1 MGTYVTPEE
10 HARIHRRR
18 RRQALGLAMA
28 VLICI
33 GIFTV
38 LGAGY
43 RLVASLFDET
53 EQMQEYED
61 KLEGLVLFD
70 PLPFDGIENID
81 DLTLRQAAVWGCIY
95 SIQETQGNFDN
106 YAHDPVT
113 EQLLLPAVD
122 VDAYLA
128 RLVGPSFQLTHRSF
142 DMDDMTIEF
151 DEATQCYKIPITGG
165 VGYYRADVVD
175 LFKQDGK
182 LHVTVG
188 YIPMYAQGDLIGTMS
203 DTPTK
208 YMDYLF
214 ERTSGSWYLTGLTES
229 ATKPQEQAASSQ
241 ANSVVM
247 MEPDQL
253 QEAILSGVDPDA
265 VSSSSASSGQ
275 AASSPASSGVSSE
288 TPTGELARDGAA
300 SEETQTASSADASAS
315 QAA

>member
-1 MGTYVTPEE
+1 MKTYVTPEE

-18 RRQALGLAMA
+18 RRQALGLAIV
-28 VLICI
+28 VLMVI

-38 LGAGY
+38 LGAGVQ
-43 RLVASLFDET
+43 LVASLFDNT

-81 DLTLRQAAVWGCIY
+81 DLTLREAAVWGCIY
-95 SIQETQGNFDN
+95 NIQETQGNFDN
-106 YAHDPVT
+106 YAHDPDT

-128 RLVGPSFQLTHRSF
+128 RLVGPSFQLTHKSF
-142 DMDDMTIEF
+142 EMDDMTVEF
-151 DEATQCYKIPITGG
+151 DENSQCYKIPVTGV
-165 VGYYRADVVD
+165 VGYYRAQVTKM
-175 LFKQDGK
+175 FKEGGK

-188 YIPMYAQGDLIGTMS
+188 YIPINSEGDLISTQS

-229 ATKPQEQAASSQ
+229 ATKPEAAASSQQ

-247 MEPDQL
+247 MDPDQL
-253 QEAILSGVDPDA
+253 QDAILSGVNPGA
-265 VSSSSASSGQ
+265 ASSQAASAPAASEQ
-275 AASSPASSGVSSE
+275 AASSEAASSTAEPAASSE
-288 TPTGELARDGAA
+288 AA
-300 SEETQTASSADASAS
+300 SSDTAASP
-315 QAA
+315 AA

>member
-1 MGTYVTPEE
+1 MRSYVTPEE

-18 RRQALGLAMA
+18 RRQALGLVMA
-28 VLICI
+28 VLLVI

-43 RLVASLFDET
+43 RLLAGLFDNT
-53 EQMQEYED
+53 KQMEEYQD

-70 PLPFDGIENID
+70 PLPFDGVENID
-81 DLTLRQAAVWGCIY
+81 DLTLREAAVWGCIY

-106 YAHDPVT
+106 YAHDPET

-128 RLVGPSFQLTHRSF
+128 RLVGPSFQMTHKSF
-142 DMDDMTIEF
+142 EMDDMTIEF
-151 DEATQCYKIPITGG
+151 DENSQCYKIPVTGV
-165 VGYYRADVVD
+165 VGYYRAQVTKM
-175 LFKQDGK
+175 FKEGGK

-188 YIPMYAQGDLIGTMS
+188 YIPINSEGDLISTQS

-229 ATKPQEQAASSQ
+229 ATKPEAAASSQQ

-247 MEPDQL
+247 MDPDQL
-253 QEAILSGVDPDA
+253 QDAILSGVNPGA
-265 VSSSSASSGQ
+265 ASSQASSAPAASEQ
-275 AASSPASSGVSSE
+275 AASSEATSSTAEPAASSE
-288 TPTGELARDGAA
+288 AA
-300 SEETQTASSADASAS
+300 SSDTAASP
-315 QAA
+315 AA

>member
-1 MGTYVTPEE
+1 MRTYVTPEE

-288 TPTGELARDGAA
+288 TPTGELAWDGAA

>member
-1 MGTYVTPEE
+1 MRTYVTPEE

-229 ATKPQEQAASSQ
+229 ATKPQEPAASSQ

-300 SEETQTASSADASAS
+300 SEETQTASSADVSAS
-315 QAA
+315 

>member
-1 MGTYVTPEE
+1 MRTYVTPEE

-265 VSSSSASSGQ
+265 VSSSSVSSGQ
-275 AASSPASSGVSSE
+275 AASSLASSGVSSE

>member
-1 MGTYVTPEE
+1 MRSYVTPEE

-18 RRQALGLAMA
+18 RRQALGLVMA
-28 VLICI
+28 VLLVI

-43 RLVASLFDET
+43 RLLAGLFDNT
-53 EQMQEYED
+53 KQMEEYQD

-81 DLTLRQAAVWGCIY
+81 DLTLREAAVWGCIY

-106 YAHDPVT
+106 YAHDPDT

-128 RLVGPSFQLTHRSF
+128 RLVGPSFQLTHKSF
-142 DMDDMTIEF
+142 EMDDMTIEF
-151 DEATQCYKIPITGG
+151 DENSQCYKIPVTGV
-165 VGYYRADVVD
+165 VGYYRAQVTKM
-175 LFKQDGK
+175 FKEGGK

-188 YIPMYAQGDLIGTMS
+188 YIPINSEGDLISTQS

-229 ATKPQEQAASSQ
+229 ATKPEAAASSQQ

-247 MEPDQL
+247 MDPDQL
-253 QEAILSGVDPDA
+253 QDAILSGVNPGA
-265 VSSSSASSGQ
+265 ASSQAASAPAASEQ
-275 AASSPASSGVSSE
+275 AASSEAASSTAEPAASSE
-288 TPTGELARDGAA
+288 AA
-300 SEETQTASSADASAS
+300 SSDTAASP
-315 QAA
+315 AA

>member
-1 MGTYVTPEE
+1 MRTYVTPEE

-275 AASSPASSGVSSE
+275 AASSPASSEVTSE

>member
-1 MGTYVTPEE
+1 MTPEE

-300 SEETQTASSADASAS
+300 SEETQTASSTDASAS

>member
-1 MGTYVTPEE
+1 MRSYVTPEE

-18 RRQALGLAMA
+18 RRQALGLVMA
-28 VLICI
+28 VLLVI

-43 RLVASLFDET
+43 RLLAGLFDNT
-53 EQMQEYED
+53 KQMEEYQD

-70 PLPFDGIENID
+70 PLPFDGVENID
-81 DLTLRQAAVWGCIY
+81 DLTLREAAVWGCIY

-106 YAHDPVT
+106 YAHDPDT

-128 RLVGPSFQLTHRSF
+128 RLVGPSFQLTHKSF
-142 DMDDMTIEF
+142 EMDDMTVEF
-151 DEATQCYKIPITGG
+151 DENSQCYKIPVTGV
-165 VGYYRADVVD
+165 VGYYRAQVTKM
-175 LFKQDGK
+175 FKEGGK

-188 YIPMYAQGDLIGTMS
+188 YIPINSEGDLISTQS

-229 ATKPQEQAASSQ
+229 ATKPEAAASSQQ

-247 MEPDQL
+247 MDPDQL
-253 QEAILSGVDPDA
+253 QDAILSGVNPGVA
-265 VSSSSASSGQ
+265 SSQAASEQASSSA
-275 AASSPASSGVSSE
+275 AASSEAASSEAASSTAEPAASSE
-288 TPTGELARDGAA
+288 TAA
-300 SEETQTASSADASAS
+300 SP
-315 QAA
+315 AA

>member
-1 MGTYVTPEE
+1 MRTYVTPEE

-300 SEETQTASSADASAS
+300 SEETQTASSTDASAS

>member
-1 MGTYVTPEE
+1 MRTYVTPEE
-10 HARIHRRR
+10 HARTHRRR

-315 QAA
+315 HAA